1 MKKKILIIFIYCIY
15 FFNSNDI
22 FANIGDLDV
31 NAKYVGVYSLNS
43 LMPIYEKNSQ
53 DKIPIA
59 SITKIM
65 TAIVCMDNIDD
76 LNKTVIVDLP
86 QVEKYYDEDYSTAGL
101 NDKQE
106 ISYYDLIATML
117 IPSGA
122 DSAACIALN
131 VFEDYSKFIN
141 AMNNKAKELGM
152 NNTSFANSIGADD
165 VNNYSTI
172 QDVALMMKY
181 ALSNETIKNLIST
194 YEYTTKDGTITVH
207 NALFQLADIYDINVN
222 SISGGKTGM
231 TEDAGYCLASYS
243 NKEVEPIIC
252 IVMGCK
258 IEKGTLYHLSDSEKI
273 YEDINKNYSLKSIVR
288 KGEEIAKLS
297 VYSMQKQISIGSAED
312 VKIYMLNDEEIEKE
326 KITIEYTG
334 VDMLSPTNKK
344 GDIVGKAGV
353 YYNGTHIKDIDVV
366 VNEKVILSIV
376 DWSKDNK
383 KFTMFIITI
392 LALLIIAIYIIIKI
406 RKYSFK

>member
-1 MKKKILIIFIYCIY
+1 MKKRILIIFIYCIY
-15 FFNSNDI
+15 FFYSNDI
-22 FANIGDLDV
+22 FANIGDLDF

-101 NDKQE
+101 KDKQE

-288 KGEEIAKLS
+288 KGEEIVKLS

-326 KITIEYTG
+326 KITIEYW
-334 VDMLSPTNKK
+334 DR
-344 GDIVGKAGV
+344 
-353 YYNGTHIKDIDVV
+353 Y
-366 VNEKVILSIV
+366 VIS
-376 DWSKDNK
+376 NQ
-383 KFTMFIITI
+383 
-392 LALLIIAIYIIIKI
+392 
-406 RKYSFK
+406 

>member
-1 MKKKILIIFIYCIY
+1 MKKRILIIFIFCIY
-15 FFNSNDI
+15 FLNSNNI

-31 NAKYVGVYSLNS
+31 NARYVGVYSVDNLI
-43 LMPIYEKNSQ
+43 PIYEKNSQ

-76 LNKTVIVDLP
+76 LNKKVIVDLP

-101 NDKQE
+101 KDKQE

-141 AMNNKAKELGM
+141 AMNDKAKELGM
-152 NNTSFANSIGADD
+152 NNTSFANPIGADD

-181 ALSNETIKNLIST
+181 ALSNKTIKNLMST

-243 NKEVEPIIC
+243 DKEAEPIIC

-273 YEDINKNYSLKSIVR
+273 YEDIKKNYSLKSIVNQ
-288 KGEEIAKLS
+288 GEEITILPIS
-297 VYSMQKQISIGSAED
+297 SSIQKQISIGAAED
-312 VKIYMLNDEEIEKE
+312 VKIYMLNNEEIEKE

-334 VDMLSPTNKK
+334 LDMLSSTNKK
-344 GDIVGKAGV
+344 GDIVGKVGV
-353 YYNGTHIKDIDVV
+353 YYDGTHIKDIDVV

-383 KFTMFIITI
+383 RFTMFILTM
-392 LALLIIAIYIIIKI
+392 LALLIVAIYIIIKI
-406 RKYSFK
+406 RK